1 MRHYPPSLWTNGP
14 SWLSDQ
20 SGWPQWNSA
29 LTLHLQTDNMET
41 DQPVPIDPAGP
52 ATGIHK
58 IIDLSKYSMLTKL
71 LRVTCYVLRF
81 ITNLRNSTG
90 PLSVKELNTAQ
101 FKWIFNC
108 QQQFPREIQHLKS
121 DLCNKKR
128 PPLVRQLHLF
138 LDDMA
143 YLRCGGRIHN
153 APVSSTTKFPY
164 LLPSQHALTALFV
177 LTAHATQ
184 LHGGVNRTVTALRQK
199 FWITS
204 ARRYVR
210 SILRTCIMYKRV
222 CGKPYST
229 PDRPPLPKSRTQLAP
244 PFTVTGVDFTGAL
257 YVRTKTVEEKV
268 YICLF
273 TCANTRAIHLEIVS
287 DLSEQSFLQA
297 FRRFVSR
304 RSLPVTMI
312 SDNASTYLSAAG
324 EIEQLVKSTTIQDT
338 LKNRGTT

>member
-1 MRHYPPSLWTNGP
+1 MG
-14 SWLSDQ
+14 
-20 SGWPQWNSA
+20 
-29 LTLHLQTDNMET
+29 
-41 DQPVPIDPAGP
+41 
-52 ATGIHK
+52 
-58 IIDLSKYSMLTKL
+58 
-71 LRVTCYVLRF
+71 
-81 ITNLRNSTG
+81 
-90 PLSVKELNTAQ
+90 
-101 FKWIFNC
+101 
-108 QQQFPREIQHLKS
+108 
-121 DLCNKKR
+121 
-128 PPLVRQLHLF
+128 
-138 LDDMA
+138 

-164 LLPSQHALTALFV
+164 LLPSQHALTSFIV

-184 LHGGVNRTVTALRQK
+184 LHGGVNHTVTALRQK

-210 SILRTCIMYKRV
+210 SILRTCKRV

-229 PDRPPLPKSRTQLAP
+229 PDPPPLPKLRTHLAP

-257 YVRTKTVEEKV
+257 YVRTKTGEEKA

-273 TCANTRAIHLEIVS
+273 TCTNTRAIHLETVS
-287 DLSEQSFLQA
+287 DLSEESFLQA

-338 LKNRGTT
+338 LKNSGTTWQFIRREIPGMGVLGTPHWLNKNDIKEGSWENICLTH